1 MAALSIGARGPR
13 IVTLQKRLHE
23 LGYSGVVADGL
34 FGRATQSAVADLQ
47 GRHGLHVD
55 GEVDDRLAALIG
67 TPLVVPAPGQEPES
81 VDEAEARAQW
91 RHIARTLE
99 APDEATRRIAAAEG
113 FMSYGL
119 RFLHLLGYAV
129 EQAGASAPKQVLDHA
144 VEVVDQVGSWFNE
157 WLKGERFTERLDE
170 AERRAIVA
178 KALLDE
184 RGLAGLSRLAISGV
198 LALPEGHPQRDVAWA
213 RSQLLAHL
221 GRCEILG
228 DDQGAMHTIQDIMR
242 HGLLPPRE
250 TEQLIKRGERL
261 LPRIDD
267 PHVRRNFWASVA
279 GFHSVQAFAERER
292 LEAKSAWFKVEGE
305 PDSPPSR
312 SRMKRSR
319 ALAEAAMNSMEELLE
334 EIPKADRARVRAKNR
349 ASLAM
354 LYGLDEPAKS
364 VEFLKEALDSGAL
377 DDEFALDLVR
387 MEAKQRLLLD
397 QWERACQLLESRID
411 AFEQRYL
418 AAVDEAEIRSRG
430 EEYSEVLKTLAW
442 ASVAGNRWNLAVQA
456 LGRGRGIRLRHRA
469 ALRRSPAGRVVLER
483 ERRLHAIE
491 RGVQPSAGEPAVPRD
506 QDWIGVS
513 VSEHTAALEAYRV
526 ARREAKVELVHP
538 DAAAVGAALQLGE
551 AVALLGVSYRGL
563 LMAVVC
569 AGDSVPSGRFHL
581 PEWPEERIVK
591 ALVGRELDGW
601 VMALGGRIDPDPQL
615 QGPLEQVLRAFDR
628 IVGQP
633 LGAFAQSNGIEHLTI
648 VPDPWLDFIPWW
660 ALKSLSGLD
669 VSVASSLEQFT
680 REQKRERVA
689 VRRALVVSDPT
700 DDLAAAMAEGEAI
713 AKRLTAAGVKVE
725 RLNRSEATRDAVVD
739 ALEQCEWLHFAG
751 HGRSAIS
758 EPLRSAL
765 ALHPDW
771 ARAPVPDAAALTGLF
786 AREDIEWQRPYD
798 EVREA
803 TVESIG
809 HLRELRT
816 GPQFEVERWLDY
828 AEGRTLWSLGEAG
841 EFVADLWSAGA
852 MAVGAPLNR
861 TRVCFLSACSSGGAS
876 TPSNEGA
883 SGLVAALQLSG
894 VSTVI
899 STRWEIVDAVGL
911 LVADLFY
918 ENLAASDGE
927 WSVTRVLRE
936 AVTQLRKLTQKQTAK
951 RLGPLIAGCAD
962 EDARA
967 QLEASARVIET
978 LGQKPFSHPYFWG
991 AYHVSGSG
999 TLRLGMPAEVR

>member
-13 IVTLQKRLHE
+13 IVALQKRLHE
-23 LGYSGVVADGL
+23 LGYSGVVVDGV
-34 FGRATQSAVADLQ
+34 FGPATQSAVADLQ
-47 GRHGLHVD
+47 ERHGLHVD
-55 GEVDDRLAALIG
+55 GEVDARLAALIG
-67 TPLVVPAPGQEPES
+67 TPLVVPAPGQPPES
-81 VDEAEARAQW
+81 IDEGEAIAQW

-99 APDEATRRIAAAEG
+99 APDEATRRTAAAEG

-129 EQAGASAPKQVLDHA
+129 TQAGASAPKQVLENA
-144 VEVVDQVGSWFNE
+144 AEVVDQVGWWFND
-157 WLKGERFTERLDE
+157 WLRGERFTERLDE

-178 KALLDE
+178 KAVLDE
-184 RGLAGLSRLAISGV
+184 RGLASLARLAINGV
-198 LALPEGHPQRDVAWA
+198 LALPESHPQRDVAWA
-213 RSQLLAHL
+213 RSRLLAHL

-228 DDQGAMHTIQDIMR
+228 DDQGAMQTIQDIMR
-242 HGLLPPRE
+242 HGLLPPRQ
-250 TEQLIKRGERL
+250 TEQLIKRGERV

-267 PHVRRNFWASVA
+267 PAVRRNFWANVA

-292 LEAKSAWFKVEGE
+292 LDAKSAWFKVEGE
-305 PDSPPSR
+305 PDNPPSR
-312 SRMKRSR
+312 SRLKRSR

-334 EIPKADRARVRAKNR
+334 VIPEADRARVRAKNR

-364 VEFLKEALDSGAL
+364 VEFLKEALDSETL
-377 DDEFALDLVR
+377 EDEFALDLAR

-397 QWERACQLLESRID
+397 QWERACELIEPRID
-411 AFEQRYL
+411 AFEHRYL
-418 AAVDEAEIRSRG
+418 AAVDEAEIKRCG
-430 EEYSEVLKTLAW
+430 EEYSEALTTLAW
-442 ASVAGNRWNLAVQA
+442 ACVAGDRWNLAVQA
-456 LGRGRGIRLRHRA
+456 LGRGRGVRLRHRA
-469 ALRRSPAGRVVLER
+469 ALRRSPAGRIVLER

-491 RGVQPSAGEPAVPRD
+491 RGVQPSAGQPAVPRD
-506 QDWIGVS
+506 QDWVGIS
-513 VSEHTAALEAYRV
+513 VSDHTAALEAYRV
-526 ARREAKVELVHP
+526 ARREATAELVHP
-538 DAAAVGAALQLGE
+538 DTAAIGAALQVGE

-569 AGDSVPSGRFHL
+569 AGDSVPSGRFCL
-581 PEWPEERIVK
+581 SDWTEQRIVK
-591 ALVGRELDGW
+591 VLVGRGLDGW
-601 VMALGGRIDPDPQL
+601 VMALGGRIDPDPEL
-615 QGPLEQVLRAFDR
+615 QGPLERALRAFDR
-628 IVGQP
+628 IVGQS
-633 LGAFAQSNGIEHLTI
+633 LGAFAHSNRIEHLTI

-680 REQKRERVA
+680 GEQKRERVA

-700 DDLAAAMAEGEAI
+700 GDLAAAMAEGEAT
-713 AKRLTAAGVKVE
+713 ATRLAAAGVKVE
-725 RLNRSEATRDAVVD
+725 RLNRTEATRDAVVD
-739 ALEQCEWLHFAG
+739 ALQQCEWLHFAG
-751 HGRSAIS
+751 HGRSALS

-771 ARAPVPDAAALTGLF
+771 ARAPVSDAEALTGLF
-786 AREDIEWQRPYD
+786 ARKDIEWQQPYD

-809 HLRELRT
+809 QLRELRT

-841 EFVADLWSAGA
+841 EFTADLWSAGA
-852 MAVGAPLNR
+852 MAVGAPLDR

-894 VSTVI
+894 ASTVI

-918 ENLAASDGE
+918 ERLIASNGE
-927 WSVTRVLRE
+927 WSVTRVLRG
-936 AVTQLRKLTQKQTAK
+936 AVTRLRQLTQKQTAR
-951 RLGPLIAGCAD
+951 RLGPLIASCSD

-967 QLEASARVIET
+967 QLEESARLIET
-978 LGQKPFSHPYFWG
+978 LGRRPFSHPYFWG

-999 TLRLGMPAEVR
+999 TLRLRMSGQGR